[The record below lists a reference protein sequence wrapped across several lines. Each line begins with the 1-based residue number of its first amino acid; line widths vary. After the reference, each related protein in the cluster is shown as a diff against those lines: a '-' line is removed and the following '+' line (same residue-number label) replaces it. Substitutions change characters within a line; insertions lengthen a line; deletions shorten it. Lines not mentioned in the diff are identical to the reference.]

1 MKWQKIFTKNVRSS
15 SASPLLL
22 SSQRQLLEVT
32 CTNCD
37 PRSSL
42 RGTSTSGARM
52 EGQGER
58 RQGPSF
64 LSPWI
69 RWVAWRQDLRTG
81 TEGPAAL
88 RFLELGHRQEGSLAE
103 KVRFLNWQDGRT
115 GLGGCLT
122 FGCDRLV
129 GRPHGQDGG
138 TGGEAECAS
147 GLNFNGVQY
156 RLEAGHTQARR
167 TRPEEKSQQTT

>member
-1 MKWQKIFTKNVRSS
+1 MQGWKDRARGGKARVSCPRGFAGWPVGRS
-15 SASPLLL
+15 
-22 SSQRQLLEVT
+22 
-32 CTNCD
+32 
-37 PRSSL
+37 
-42 RGTSTSGARM
+42 
-52 EGQGER
+52 EGQGQR
-58 RQGPSF
+58 A
-64 LSPWI
+64 LS
-69 RWVAWRQDLRTG
+69 
-81 TEGPAAL
+81 AL
-88 RFLELGHRQEGSLAE
+88 RFLGLGHRQEGSLAE
-103 KVRFLNWQDGRT
+103 KVRFRDWQDGRT

-129 GRPHGQDGG
+129 GRPHRQDGG